1 MEIKTYDKKNDRIVF
16 YNKKANVQFWE
27 EHWRENIGSNQ
38 SQKIADYKNN
48 RFILKIVKN
57 YLDDKNSWIL
67 EGGCGIGGYVYC
79 LQHAG
84 YNVVGIDNAEKTV
97 KAVKECYPDLNIQ
110 RQDVRKTSFED
121 NYFSIYFSFGV
132 IEHFYKGYDEILSEA
147 VRIIKPGGYLIIS
160 FPQLS
165 ILRRIKAEL
174 GLYARDKPVDKEHF
188 YQFALNPE
196 KVIKGIEQ
204 YGFQLVKKSQYDGIK
219 GFKDEVAIFRPFLQ
233 AIYDGK
239 ILQILRR
246 IIDIILKGL
255 SSHMALLVMQK
266 K

>member
-1 MEIKTYDKKNDRIVF
+1 
-16 YNKKANVQFWE
+16 
-27 EHWRENIGSNQ
+27 
-38 SQKIADYKNN
+38 
-48 RFILKIVKN
+48 
-57 YLDDKNSWIL
+57 
-67 EGGCGIGGYVYC
+67 
-79 LQHAG
+79 
-84 YNVVGIDNAEKTV
+84 
-97 KAVKECYPDLNIQ
+97 
-110 RQDVRKTSFED
+110 
-121 NYFSIYFSFGV
+121 
-132 IEHFYKGYDEILSEA
+132 
-147 VRIIKPGGYLIIS
+147 
-160 FPQLS
+160 
-165 ILRRIKAEL
+165 
-174 GLYARDKPVDKEHF
+174 VDKEHF